1 MSNIVEAGRNIV
13 LLRKALNMKQE
24 EVAFLSNLSVSR
36 LQDIECGCP
45 NVTFDTLTCISKTLG
60 VDFRVLDIFLQSD
73 AEILSAFHSQKPQLS
88 GLDNGEFQI
97 FSNIVWL
104 RKVNRWTQKQLAQ
117 KSHISVARLRDIE
130 HGCANTTIHK
140 LACIADAFGLS
151 LLELTALSLS
161 EDELLSLVR
170 NARAIVGVKF
180 V

>member
-1 MSNIVEAGRNIV
+1 MDVLEIPSYSESRRRGILSNIVEAGRNIV

-88 GLDNGEFQI
+88 GLDNGTK
-97 FSNIVWL
+97 FSATL
-104 RKVNRWTQKQLAQ
+104 FGCE
-117 KSHISVARLRDIE
+117 KSTDGHKNSWHRSPISVL
-130 HGCANTTIHK
+130 
-140 LACIADAFGLS
+140 LACVILS
-151 LLELTALSLS
+151 MGVQIRLSTS
-161 EDELLSLVR
+161 
-170 NARAIVGVKF
+170 
-180 V
+180 